1 MLKTSP
7 RQYCRALFCGAALAV
22 LVGGGFAVA
31 APLVQHDQGGGH
43 ETDSGH
49 TDHEGG
55 QGARGGQGRAPGE
68 TGAGGRGRSFED
80 IVRDVAGEEEDSD
93 RPSWAGVPGGKDG
106 AGGGRPDTSGTA
118 RGDLYGDLWVIL
130 RDPNGVPILNSA
142 GFVQPIDANGNLI
155 PLDEEGAPIDATLP
169 IEVELGR
176 LNVGRA
182 PVKVLD
188 RRAEEVIAFLN
199 DADEVS
205 LDAAGRIVVTI
216 DGVAKT
222 IDSPLEN
229 LAIYVALMTTGTIPG
244 VDDLPGTALDF
255 LVDGKFT
262 AEDLMAARS
271 FLAGASDKSGDLTP
285 DEVAYINAFLN
296 INDVTTG
303 DVTYSSVDYS
313 GFTYDRQSAYG
324 DVTTTVLVRQSD
336 GSWVPTEIN
345 VYDTIFGGQ
354 DYTGSGDLTAF
365 TQAADD
371 ARAVV
376 EFIHEYAVPAE
387 SL

>member
-22 LVGGGFAVA
+22 LVGGGFAAA
-31 APLVQHDQGGGH
+31 APLVQQDQGGGH

-68 TGAGGRGRSFED
+68 TGAGSHGRSFED

-93 RPSWAGVPGGKDG
+93 RPAWAGVPGGKDG

-130 RDPNGVPILNSA
+130 RDANGVPILNSA

-262 AEDLMAARS
+262 ADGPDGGPLVARRRQRQERRS
-271 FLAGASDKSGDLTP
+271 EA
-285 DEVAYINAFLN
+285 DEIAYINAFLN
-296 INDVTTG
+296 INNVTTG
-303 DVTYSSVDYS
+303 DVTYSNVDYS
-313 GFTYDRQSAYG
+313 GFSYDRETAYG
-324 DVTTTVLVRQSD
+324 DVTTTVLVRQTD
-336 GSWVPTEIN
+336 GSWEPTEIN
-345 VYDTIFGGQ
+345 VYDTIFGVQ
-354 DYTGSGDLTAF
+354 DYTGSGDI
-365 TQAADD
+365 AALPSPPRTP
-371 ARAVV
+371 AR
-376 EFIHEYAVPAE
+376 
-387 SL
+387 